1 MPLSSLPPPSSWRYT
16 AEGGANLVLSF
27 AGSSTSPYAGHA
39 LRLRKRKVAEARGDA
54 AEAVHGEVETSFG
67 RDIVAPL
74 LGQEHLVEMRE
85 IALERTWLEELATCM
100 RAVRPPERQAVDE
113 VDLDARVGVLVE
125 DLIAGDGVLAI
136 EIKPKWG
143 FLPNPAYLSA
153 TTAPTKT
160 SHCRTCMHRFYK
172 RASGAAEQEDG
183 FCPLGLYSGDE
194 GRVRRAVGTLFSS
207 WESSGGTINNLRFF
221 YERKRVS
228 PDELQSAVHPLKHAL
243 AACDSSFDGT
253 RALLTDLLVSAL
265 FASPVLRTLATL
277 QATLDAF
284 DIEGLVSLIQAC
296 DTAMRSSPA
305 NDLERNLASFAG
317 AQPSLSDWRAF
328 LARHLPLLSRTA
340 QCTSLAERHALR
352 DGMAASLRRASEE
365 AGSARDAVLAYLLS
379 ATLKDCSLIVR
390 IPLGAREPGP
400 EQGDAGEG
408 VQVQIKAIDL
418 DPKPIRRLGKYW
430 RMDGNIVECWRERL
444 ERMTDAERTEVRR
457 CVE

>member
-1 MPLSSLPPPSSWRYT
+1 MPLSSLPPPSSWQYT

-27 AGSSTSPYAGHA
+27 AGPSTSPYAGYA
-39 LRLRKRKVAEARGDA
+39 MRLRKRKLAEAKANAG
-54 AEAVHGEVETSFG
+54 EAVHGEVETSFG

-100 RAVRPPERQAVDE
+100 RAAVDE
-113 VDLDARVGVLVE
+113 VDLNARVGVLVE

-153 TTAPTKT
+153 TKAPTKT

-172 RASGAAEQEDG
+172 RASGAAEQQDG
-183 FCPLGLYSGDE
+183 FCPLDLYSGDE
-194 GRVRRAVGTLFSS
+194 GRVRRAVGSLFSS
-207 WESSGGTINNLRFF
+207 WESSGGAINNLRFF

-228 PDELQSAVHPLKHAL
+228 PDELQSAVHPLKYAL
-243 AACDSSFDGT
+243 VACDSSFDGT
-253 RALLTDLLVSAL
+253 RARLTDLLVSAL
-265 FASPVLRTLATL
+265 FASPILRTLATL

-284 DIEGLVSLIQAC
+284 DIEGLVSLIQSC

-305 NDLERNLASFAG
+305 NDDLERNLASFAG

-328 LARHLPLLSRTA
+328 LARRLPLLSRAA

-352 DGMAASLRRASEE
+352 DDMAGSLRRASEE
-365 AGSARDAVLAYLLS
+365 AGSARGAVLAYLLS

-390 IPLGAREPGP
+390 IPLGAREPGA
-400 EQGDAGEG
+400 EKDVVGEG
-408 VQVQIKAIDL
+408 AEVQIMAIDL
-418 DPKPIRRLGKYW
+418 DPKPIQRLGKYW
-430 RMDGNIVECWRERL
+430 RMDGEIVECWRERL
-444 ERMTDAERTEVRR
+444 ERMTDAERAEVRR